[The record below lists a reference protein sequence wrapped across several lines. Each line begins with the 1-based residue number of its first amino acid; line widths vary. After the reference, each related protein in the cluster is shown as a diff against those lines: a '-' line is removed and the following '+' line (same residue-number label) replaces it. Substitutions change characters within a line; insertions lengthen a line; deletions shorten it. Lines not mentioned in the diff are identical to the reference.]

1 MAQENDVWMQV
12 IAKSLAALCLKQTE
26 KEEPARFKGVLDKV
40 KFLEGLGLPASAA
53 AEAAGSSAAS
63 VNELRRLAKK
73 KKGSGTNGAKK
84 KSKR

>member
-12 IAKSLAALCLKQTE
+12 IAKSLASLCLKQAE
-26 KEEPARFKGVLDKV
+26 KDDPERFKGVLDRV
-40 KFLEGLGLPASAA
+40 RFLEGLGLPASAA

-73 KKGSGTNGAKK
+73 KKGAGANGGKKKAKK
-84 KSKR
+84 